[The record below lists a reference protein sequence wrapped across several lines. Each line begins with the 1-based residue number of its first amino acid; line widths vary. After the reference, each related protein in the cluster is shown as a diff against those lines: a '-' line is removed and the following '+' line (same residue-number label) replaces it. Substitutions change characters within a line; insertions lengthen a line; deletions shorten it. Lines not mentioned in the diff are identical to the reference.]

1 MGESRRQPI
10 APHELPDLLTQL
22 DAGRTTDLALLG
34 PEIPL
39 STSPED
45 WPEELQGRVLYQLTG
60 HLSRLFRLPRELL
73 RLDRLQI
80 LTLWSLGLQ
89 DADAAA
95 IAQHLGQLTSL
106 NLHNN
111 QVGDEAV
118 ADIGQQLTS
127 LVRLDLRGNERIT
140 TIAPLAQLPLS
151 TLNIAETGVADL
163 SPLKSLILA
172 GLPVKSDRWWEGPG
186 IYVEDCLL
194 THPSPEIVQQGP
206 EAVLNYFREIE
217 AQGLDR
223 LFEAK
228 LLIVGKGGSGKTSLL
243 RRLFLP
249 DLDLPTQD
257 ETTRGIDIHR
267 HEFPTSVSR
276 SQGAGQAEKSPNDD
290 GRFRI
295 GTWLQRLLRP
305 AHAPGPGGG
314 HTFRLNTWDF
324 GGQQIYHATHQFF
337 LTRRSLYVL
346 VDDTRSDHRSI
357 HDEGF
362 KFWLEVVETLSEG
375 SPLLIFQNEKGGR
388 SKPID
393 EAGIK
398 GRFPNVQAIHR
409 GNLEHRCS
417 GRPAWGGGTSPSGC
431 RTSARRCRPN
441 GWRFAR
447 IWKTWRG
454 PGHTS
459 HWMSILRSI
468 AVTSNSTRRRR

>member
-1 MGESRRQPI
+1 MGESRLQPI
-10 APHELPDLLTQL
+10 APDELPDLLTQL

-60 HLSRLFRLPRELL
+60 HLFRLPRELL

-118 ADIGQQLTS
+118 ADIGQQLTG

-140 TIAPLAQLPLS
+140 TVAPLAQLPLS
-151 TLNIAETGVADL
+151 TLNIAETGVVDL

-186 IYVEDCLL
+186 IYVEDCPL

-206 EAVLNYFREIE
+206 ETVLNYFREIE

-249 DLDLPTQD
+249 S
-257 ETTRGIDIHR
+257 RG
-267 HEFPTSVSR
+267 FR
-276 SQGAGQAEKSPNDD
+276 SGGEP
-290 GRFRI
+290 
-295 GTWLQRLLRP
+295 QRDRP
-305 AHAPGPGGG
+305 APSPKSS
-314 HTFRLNTWDF
+314 
-324 GGQQIYHATHQFF
+324 
-337 LTRRSLYVL
+337 RRSVR
-346 VDDTRSDHRSI
+346 TA
-357 HDEGF
+357 
-362 KFWLEVVETLSEG
+362 
-375 SPLLIFQNEKGGR
+375 GR
-388 SKPID
+388 
-393 EAGIK
+393 G
-398 GRFPNVQAIHR
+398 
-409 GNLEHRCS
+409 
-417 GRPAWGGGTSPSGC
+417 
-431 RTSARRCRPN
+431 
-441 GWRFAR
+441 
-447 IWKTWRG
+447 
-454 PGHTS
+454 
-459 HWMSILRSI
+459 
-468 AVTSNSTRRRR
+468 